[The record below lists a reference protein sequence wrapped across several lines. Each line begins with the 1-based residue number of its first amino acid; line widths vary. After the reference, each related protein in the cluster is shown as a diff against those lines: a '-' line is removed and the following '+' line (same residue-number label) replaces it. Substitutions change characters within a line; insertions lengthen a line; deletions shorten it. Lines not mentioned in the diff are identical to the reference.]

1 MGKIDNKLTENMLA
15 FIANE
20 NPSEE
25 DALKGAKMLLSLNHN
40 AALYQ
45 TIAKRPLHFVKK
57 IKYELNKFLPSRLA
71 GLTIN
76 EVVEMDN
83 ELTPVIKEHISQ
95 EPSDNDARE
104 DDEKELPLRNGI
116 REDHE
121 ELPPQIAKI
130 WYENAERWKKIKR
143 LYNTIAEIKDPC
155 ERFEFLA
162 QEKDLWYKYRE
173 EMNRYD
179 SFRIGDEVPDEHS
192 GKAEGAAVDFKAVNA
207 ARAYVSKNIDTL
219 IAMKDG
225 DDIEEYAKLR
235 QKVQERVNILVNARQ
250 EFKKE
255 SIAKLRLAGIDNLP
269 HE

>member
-1 MGKIDNKLTENMLA
+1 MGKIDNKLTENMQA

-57 IKYELNKFLPSRLA
+57 IKYELNKFLPSRLD

-76 EVVEMDN
+76 EVVKMDN
-83 ELTPVIKEHISQ
+83 ELSPVIKEHITE
-95 EPSDNDARE
+95 EPSDNEARE
-104 DDEKELPLRNGI
+104 DDEKELPLRRSGI

-130 WYENAERWKKIKR
+130 WYENAERWKKIKK
-143 LYNTIAEIKDPC
+143 LYNTIAGIKDPC
-155 ERFEFLA
+155 ERYEFLK
-162 QEKDLWYKYRE
+162 QEKELWYKYRE

-179 SFRIGDEVPDEHS
+179 SFRIGDEIPAEHS
-192 GKAEGAAVDFKAVNA
+192 EGAAVDFKAINA

-225 DDIEEYAKLR
+225 DDVEEYAKLR
-235 QKVQERVNILVNARQ
+235 QKVQDRVNILVEAKQ

-255 SIAKLRLAGIDNLP
+255 SIAKLRLAGIDNVP